1 MVENVKIEV
10 WNASGRRQECQ
21 SGKSRRQERP
31 EVSPRLRAATRMRF
45 AALGGFEPSQ
55 ARPQQAPLVGAAL
68 VVVVPS
74 VAAWAALVHQQAPF
88 VGAALVA
95 LAGGGHQQALWG
107 AALVVTMT
115 SVAAWA
121 ALNIQQASGEVAPLT
136 MEASVAAALAARIPQ
151 PAPDGAAFVA

>member
-1 MVENVKIEV
+1 MTHHWVAPV
-10 WNASGRRQECQ
+10 A
-21 SGKSRRQERP
+21 
-31 EVSPRLRAATRMRF
+31 LRYV
-45 AALGGFEPSQ
+45 ALGGFGPSQ

-68 VVVVPS
+68 M
-74 VAAWAALVHQQAPF
+74 
-88 VGAALVA
+88 A

-151 PAPDGAAFVA
+151 PAPDGAAFTVVMASVAAALAASDP